1 MKHLNINFLFSAAL
15 LMVIMTIADTNYV
28 MAAAKPLDR
37 IAVVVN
43 DDIVME
49 SQVKKRIIDVTGKL
63 KAQNIEMPPSDILLR
78 EVLEMLIMES
88 IQLQIGE
95 RVGVRVDDNTLNQA
109 LENIAQQNGFTLDE
123 FRQALENDGISY
135 SDTRKQIH
143 KEMIISRVRDGRVG
157 SRIQITDQEVENYIN
172 SEAGKAQ
179 LQAEYQL
186 GHILISLSDTASA
199 TEIIDTESKTNKV
212 YEQLL
217 NGSDFTA
224 LAKKYSAGPDA
235 AKGGDMGWRKHS
247 QLPSLFINVVASMQ
261 IGDISRPIKAG
272 NGFHIIKIL
281 GKTGGDSIMI
291 PKTHVRHILLKP
303 SEIRTEEQTQALII
317 KLRNQIINGAS
328 FADIAKNNSDDNG
341 SLAAGGDLG
350 WMSAE
355 ELVPKFSEVMSTMAI
370 NEISQPFQTNYGWHI
385 LQVLNR
391 QEYEMGLELK
401 QNRAKDVIYRRKF
414 TEEVEIWLREEREDA
429 YVDIKLY

>member
-1 MKHLNINFLFSAAL
+1 
-15 LMVIMTIADTNYV
+15 MVMMTIADIKDV
-28 MAAAKPLDR
+28 MAIVKPLDR

-63 KAQNIEMPPSDILLR
+63 KAQNIEMPPSNILLR

-95 RVGVRVDDNTLNQA
+95 RVGVRIDDNTLNQT
-109 LENIAQQNGFTLDE
+109 LESIAKQNGFTLDE

-157 SRIQITDQEVENYIN
+157 SRIQITDQEVANYIN
-172 SEAGKAQ
+172 SEAGKTQ

-186 GHILISLSDTASA
+186 GHILIALPDTASA
-199 TEIIDTESKTNKV
+199 DQTINTESKTNKL

-217 NGSDFTA
+217 NGSSFTE
-224 LAKKYSAGPDA
+224 LATKYSAGPDA
-235 AKGGDMGWRKHS
+235 AKGGDMGWRKQS

-303 SEIRTEEQTQALII
+303 SEIRTEDQTLALII
-317 KLRNQIINGAS
+317 KLRDQIINGAS
-328 FADIAKNNSDDNG
+328 FAEIAKNNSDDTA
-341 SLAAGGDLG
+341 SLADGGDLS

-355 ELVPKFSEVMSTMAI
+355 ELVPEFSEVMSNMAI
-370 NEISQPFQTNYGWHI
+370 NDISQPFQTRYGWHI

-391 QEYEMGLELK
+391 QDHEMGLEIK
-401 QNRAKDVIYRRKF
+401 QNRARDVIYRRKF
-414 TEEVEIWLREEREDA
+414 AEEVEIWLREEREDA